1 MRVGLIAHPG
11 GHSAAISPHQ
21 PERNISPVTDDAK
34 NHPIRPRE
42 SREQA
47 TDYLGFMASVVY
59 DLGESRTWE
68 LPNPSFMDPEMKAR
82 YLEHLRFMAEDLDTV
97 ERTDPVTKDTTHVQR
112 YPLRYNGKLINDE
125 ELLCVALMGGDDD
138 YEKYIETGSQS
149 KGKWLRGALPD
160 TYERFLAAGGVPGQV
175 NTAWQVMQRQLQERL
190 QRDSKSR

>member
-1 MRVGLIAHPG
+1 M
-11 GHSAAISPHQ
+11 
-21 PERNISPVTDDAK
+21 TDDAA
-34 NHPIRPRE
+34 NHPVRPRE

-47 TDYLGFMASVVY
+47 TEYLGFMASVVY
-59 DLGESRTWE
+59 DLGDGRTWE

-97 ERTDPVTKDTTHVQR
+97 ERVDPVTGDVTNVQR
-112 YPLRYNGKLINDE
+112 YPPLRYKGKIVNDE
-125 ELLCVALMGGDDD
+125 ELLCVALMGGDGD
-138 YEKYIETGSQS
+138 YEKYIATGIKTP
-149 KGKWLRGALPD
+149 KGKWMRGELPD